1 MSQPATTSPL
11 QLGRQG
17 FGAMR
22 LRDTE
27 SGDPDRDP
35 FRVVNTALDEGV
47 AMIDTAELYGNEEL
61 VGRTIAA
68 RRDEVVLA
76 SKFGVVRTDGRPDG
90 PPDGFEVRADAGQVR
105 RSCEASL
112 RRLRTDRIDL
122 YYLHHRSETVPI
134 EETVGAMADLVRQ
147 GKVGAIGL
155 SNVTAEDLRRAHA
168 VHPVAALQE
177 HWSLAERT
185 VERDLVPLAA
195 ELGVAL
201 VAHSPT
207 SHGVL
212 HGAAGDAAPA
222 DERQGVLREIAAAH
236 GVSAGQLA
244 IAWVHSRGPVHG
256 LEVVP
261 LPGTTRASHVRANV
275 AAREIVLGPE
285 ELRRLTAAWSP
296 TA

>member
-1 MSQPATTSPL
+1 MSQPTPARPIR
-11 QLGRQG
+11 LGRQG

-22 LRDTE
+22 LRDDD
-27 SGDPDRDP
+27 SGDADRDP
-35 FRVVNTALDEGV
+35 FRVVNAALDEGV

-68 RRDEVVLA
+68 RRDEVLLA
-76 SKFGVVRTDGRPDG
+76 SKFGVVPADHH
-90 PPDGFEVRADAGQVR
+90 PDGFEVRADAEHVR

-112 RRLRTDRIDL
+112 RRLRIDHIDL

-134 EETVGAMADLVRQ
+134 EETVGAMADLLRK
-147 GKVGAIGL
+147 GDIGAIGL
-155 SNVTAEDLRRAHA
+155 SNVTAEDLRRAYT
-168 VHPVAALQE
+168 VHPVTALQE

-185 VERDLVPLAA
+185 IERDLVPTAA

-212 HGAAGDAAPA
+212 HSVADDTSPA
-222 DERQGVLREIAAAH
+222 DEKQVVLREIAAVH
-236 GVSAGQLA
+236 GVSAGQVA
-244 IAWVHSRGPVHG
+244 IAWVHSRGPLHS

-275 AAREIVLGPE
+275 AAAELVLSAD
-285 ELRRLTAAWSP
+285 ELQRLTAAWPSN
-296 TA
+296 A

>member
-1 MSQPATTSPL
+1 MSRFAIDRPIQF
-11 QLGRQG
+11 GRQG

-22 LRDTE
+22 LRDIE
-27 SGDPDRDP
+27 SGEPDRDP

-47 AMIDTAELYGNEEL
+47 TMIDTAELYGNEEL
-61 VGRTIAA
+61 VGRTIAD
-68 RRDEVVLA
+68 RRDEVLLA
-76 SKFGVVRTDGRPDG
+76 SKFGVVRTDSH
-90 PPDGFEVRADAGQVR
+90 PDGFEVRADAGQVR

-112 RRLRTDRIDL
+112 RRLLTDRIDL

-147 GKVGAIGL
+147 GKIGAIGL

-177 HWSLAERT
+177 HWSLAERA
-185 VERDLVPLAA
+185 VERDLVPTAA
-195 ELGVAL
+195 ELGVVL

-212 HGAAGDAAPA
+212 HSTADNAAPA
-222 DERQGVLREIAAAH
+222 DDEEGILREMAAAH

-244 IAWVHSRGPVHG
+244 IAWVHSRGPLHG

-275 AAREIVLGPE
+275 AAAEIVLSPD
-285 ELRRLTAAWSP
+285 ELQRLTAAWPP
-296 TA
+296 TT

>member
-1 MSQPATTSPL
+1 
-11 QLGRQG
+11 
-17 FGAMR
+17 MR

-47 AMIDTAELYGNEEL
+47 VMIDTAELYGNEEL
-61 VGRTIAA
+61 VGRTIAG
-68 RRDEVVLA
+68 RRDDVVLA
-76 SKFGVVRTDGRPDG
+76 SKFGVVLTDSNPE
-90 PPDGFEVRADAGQVR
+90 GFEVHADAENVR

-112 RRLRTDRIDL
+112 RRLGTDRIDL

-147 GKVGAIGL
+147 GKIGAIGL
-155 SNVTAEDLRRAHA
+155 SNVTADDLRRAHA

-185 VERDLVPLAA
+185 VERDLVPAAA
-195 ELGVAL
+195 ELGVTL

-212 HGAAGDAAPA
+212 HGAADDAAPA
-222 DERQGVLREIAAAH
+222 DEKQVVLREIATTH

-244 IAWVHSRGPVHG
+244 IAWVHSRGPLHG
-256 LEVVP
+256 LDVVP

-275 AAREIVLGPE
+275 AAQEIVLGPE